1 MLAVFCFGSYYWKNG
16 FEFEKIYGD
25 VLVKREVNF
34 MQYKI
39 TQENLIIPEWKSEV
53 EYVVDRKEKSE
64 E

>member
-1 MLAVFCFGSYYWKNG
+1 M
-16 FEFEKIYGD
+16 I
-25 VLVKREVNF
+25 VKREVNF